1 MKKLSSTMV
10 AAAASAGMLIGV
22 GAATAQIPDPAPS
35 ECPAGQHFE
44 NVGGTFQCVDD
55 AANPDP
61 GGSSNDGIPPG
72 VEDTQTCPDGSP
84 RDMSKID
91 PATGAYGA
99 CGTSDDS
106 GPTPEPD
113 EDAPEND
120 GIPPGVDDTATCP
133 DGSPRDM
140 SKIDPATG
148 VYGYCPTSDDETP
161 GDDAHPG
168 DDAPGDDE
176 NPGDEQPGD
185 DEKTG
190 EEKPGDKPDNPKNDG
205 KKTGTKNTGLAVTG
219 VQATA
224 LGGAALALLVGGVAA
239 TRLAR
244 KNSKDS

>member
-44 NVGGTFQCVDD
+44 NIGGTFQCVDD

-148 VYGYCPTSDDETP
+148 VYGYCPTSDDENP
-161 GDDAHPG
+161 GD

-185 DEKTG
+185 DKNPG
-190 EEKPGDKPDNPKNDG
+190 EENPGDKPDDPKNDG
-205 KKTGTKNTGLAVTG
+205 KQTGTKNTGLAVTG

-239 TRLAR
+239 TRFAR

>member
-1 MKKLSSTMV
+1 
-10 AAAASAGMLIGV
+10 
-22 GAATAQIPDPAPS
+22 
-35 ECPAGQHFE
+35 
-44 NVGGTFQCVDD
+44 
-55 AANPDP
+55 
-61 GGSSNDGIPPG
+61 
-72 VEDTQTCPDGSP
+72 
-84 RDMSKID
+84 MSKID

-99 CGTSDDS
+99 CSTSDDS

-161 GDDAHPG
+161 D

-185 DEKTG
+185 EN
-190 EEKPGDKPDNPKNDG
+190 PGDKPDDPKKDG
-205 KKTGTKNTGLAVTG
+205 KQTGTKNTGLAVTG

>member
-44 NVGGTFQCVDD
+44 NVDGTFQCVDD
-55 AANPDP
+55 SANPDP

-161 GDDAHPG
+161 GDDENPG
-168 DDAPGDDE
+168 DDTPGDDE
-176 NPGDEQPGD
+176 NPGDEQPGE
-185 DEKTG
+185 DENPG
-190 EEKPGDKPDNPKNDG
+190 EENPGDKPDTPKNDG
-205 KKTGTKNTGLAVTG
+205 KQTGTKNTGLAVTG

>member
-91 PATGAYGA
+91 PATG
-99 CGTSDDS
+99 
-106 GPTPEPD
+106 
-113 EDAPEND
+113 
-120 GIPPGVDDTATCP
+120 
-133 DGSPRDM
+133 
-140 SKIDPATG
+140 
-148 VYGYCPTSDDETP
+148 VYGYCPTSDDET
-161 GDDAHPG
+161 
-168 DDAPGDDE
+168 PGDDE

-185 DEKTG
+185 DEKPG

-224 LGGAALALLVGGVAA
+224 LGGAGLALLVGGVAA

>member
-10 AAAASAGMLIGV
+10 AAAASVGLLIGV

-35 ECPAGQHFE
+35 ECPADQHFE

-91 PATGAYGA
+91 PATG
-99 CGTSDDS
+99 
-106 GPTPEPD
+106 
-113 EDAPEND
+113 
-120 GIPPGVDDTATCP
+120 
-133 DGSPRDM
+133 
-140 SKIDPATG
+140 

-161 GDDAHPG
+161 GDDENPG

-176 NPGDEQPGD
+176 NPGDEQPGE
-185 DEKTG
+185 DENPG
-190 EEKPGDKPDNPKNDG
+190 EENPGDKPDTPKNDG
-205 KKTGTKNTGLAVTG
+205 KQTGTKNTGLAVTG

>member
-1 MKKLSSTMV
+1 MTKLSSTMV

-35 ECPAGQHFE
+35 ECPAGQHFG

-84 RDMSKID
+84 RDMSTID

-99 CGTSDDS
+99 CSTSDDS

-113 EDAPEND
+113 EDAPQND

-161 GDDAHPG
+161 D

-176 NPGDEQPGD
+176 NPGDGQPGD
-185 DEKTG
+185 DQNPG
-190 EEKPGDKPDNPKNDG
+190 EENPDDKPDAPKNDG
-205 KKTGTKNTGLAVTG
+205 KQTGTKNTGLAVTG

>member
-72 VEDTQTCPDGSP
+72 VEDTQTCPGGSP

-161 GDDAHPG
+161 GDDENPG

-176 NPGDEQPGD
+176 NPGDEQPGE
-185 DEKTG
+185 DENPG
-190 EEKPGDKPDNPKNDG
+190 EENPGDKPDTPKNDG
-205 KKTGTKNTGLAVTG
+205 KQTGTKNTGLAVTG

>member
-1 MKKLSSTMV
+1 MTKLSSTMV

-35 ECPAGQHFE
+35 ECPAGQHFG

-91 PATGAYGA
+91 PATG
-99 CGTSDDS
+99 
-106 GPTPEPD
+106 
-113 EDAPEND
+113 
-120 GIPPGVDDTATCP
+120 
-133 DGSPRDM
+133 
-140 SKIDPATG
+140 

-161 GDDAHPG
+161 D

-176 NPGDEQPGD
+176 NPGDGQPGD
-185 DEKTG
+185 DKNPG
-190 EEKPGDKPDNPKNDG
+190 EENPDDEPDAPKNDG
-205 KKTGTKNTGLAVTG
+205 KQTRTKNTGLAVTG

>member
-10 AAAASAGMLIGV
+10 AAATSAGMLIGV
-22 GAATAQIPDPAPS
+22 GAATAQIPDPVPS

-44 NVGGTFQCVDD
+44 SVDGTFQCVDD

-61 GGSSNDGIPPG
+61 GEPSNDGIPPG
-72 VEDTQTCPDGSP
+72 IEDTETCPDGSP

-91 PATGAYGA
+91 PATGAFGA
-99 CGTSDDS
+99 CSTSDDS
-106 GPTPEPD
+106 GPTPEPDDPEPD

-161 GDDAHPG
+161 GDD
-168 DDAPGDDE
+168 DAPGDNDA
-176 NPGDEQPGD
+176 PGDEQPGN
-185 DEKTG
+185 DEKPG
-190 EEKPGDKPDNPKNDG
+190 EKKPGDKPNDPKKDG
-205 KKTGTKNTGLAVTG
+205 KKTETKSNGLAVTG